1 MLGVCMRSKLKEG
14 LWRSLVENSIQ
25 KPDITFEY
33 IDWGLHYYPKVI
45 KNECIIG
52 FHAPI
57 IELGNPKD
65 KNKTCLITLKNIID
79 EIKGYNYL
87 TIHLHNGREPD
98 RDVLINNLL
107 EISDYAKRS
116 NITLCIENLRTGF
129 SSNPNNIIE
138 LADICDCNITFDI
151 GHVNYKDR
159 GEFIDL
165 FSDRIYNVH
174 VYELEKNKVG
184 HIAPNNLDNLRPVLD
199 KLLDNKCDFWLIE
212 LMKMDEIINTKNMLE
227 NYLNNHK

>member
-65 KNKTCLITLKNIID
+65 KHKTCLITLKNIID
-79 EIKGYNYL
+79 EIKG
-87 TIHLHNGREPD
+87 
-98 RDVLINNLL
+98 
-107 EISDYAKRS
+107 
-116 NITLCIENLRTGF
+116 
-129 SSNPNNIIE
+129 
-138 LADICDCNITFDI
+138 
-151 GHVNYKDR
+151 
-159 GEFIDL
+159 
-165 FSDRIYNVH
+165 
-174 VYELEKNKVG
+174 
-184 HIAPNNLDNLRPVLD
+184 
-199 KLLDNKCDFWLIE
+199 
-212 LMKMDEIINTKNMLE
+212 
-227 NYLNNHK
+227 